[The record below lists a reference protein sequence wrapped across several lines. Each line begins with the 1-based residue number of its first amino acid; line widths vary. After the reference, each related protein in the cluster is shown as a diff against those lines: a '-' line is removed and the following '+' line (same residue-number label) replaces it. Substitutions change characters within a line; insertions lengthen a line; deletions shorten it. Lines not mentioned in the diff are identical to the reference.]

1 MSTNANHLRAPND
14 TNMLVQQVT
23 RPSVNLLAA
32 RNDVPLSWPTIP
44 LDILP
49 LVIEQ
54 SPKQTLRNWCLVS
67 KFCNAIAT
75 AELYRV
81 VEVEVHPSAPNL
93 QPLSATLKRLVTGA
107 GRHCRKLGL
116 MINPDIYDPVPP
128 AGTLYCHTMI
138 ETLCR
143 STHTCSWMRRIADE
157 RAVELAL
164 EKTRDLREFRYLS
177 PFTRERRIYNE
188 GDTDTLGVH

>member
-1 MSTNANHLRAPND
+1 
-14 TNMLVQQVT
+14 
-23 RPSVNLLAA
+23 
-32 RNDVPLSWPTIP
+32 
-44 LDILP
+44 
-49 LVIEQ
+49 
-54 SPKQTLRNWCLVS
+54 
-67 KFCNAIAT
+67 
-75 AELYRV
+75 
-81 VEVEVHPSAPNL
+81 
-93 QPLSATLKRLVTGA
+93 
-107 GRHCRKLGL
+107 

-177 PFTRERRIYNE
+177 PFTRETRIYNE